1 MATTH
6 SKLSHVLAR
15 ETQNLTL
22 KPNFLHFL
30 LPSVS
35 CSSVHKSFH
44 VKQKGEN
51 QFEEIEHMSELDSE
65 ILEILELSDQEFKLT
80 MITMLGGG
88 SMYSYMHS
96 LPLSVPHYLAELR

>member
-1 MATTH
+1 M
-6 SKLSHVLAR
+6 
-15 ETQNLTL
+15 
-22 KPNFLHFL
+22 
-30 LPSVS
+30 
-35 CSSVHKSFH
+35 HKSFH